1 MNKTKI
7 KLLPFLII
15 LIGLSLY
22 FYQIEQVEI
31 EQLKYTGSVEGTE
44 INLATELQGELIAMY
59 FSEGQKIE
67 VGDAL
72 FEIDVTDYDIQVKQL
87 KIQQNIA
94 RLKYEQL
101 LGGASEEEINQ
112 ARSNKNSVAKQLS
125 GTELNYRHTQ
135 DVYEDLKILHESG
148 AVSKSDLDLAKLQM
162 DQAYTSMRGMKS
174 QLAASSAMLDKVL
187 SGVDEEVIA
196 IAKAEMALR
205 ALEIEN
211 LENTIKKGRKESPVS
226 GLVQTIN
233 YNVGEYMI
241 PGKTIV
247 SVINLEGLTIDVYVR
262 EKNLY
267 EVTVGDDVI
276 ITEGFLEGKDVSGK
290 IVAISSNAEFTP
302 KNVESKES
310 KQEMVFKTTIEV
322 IRGREYLKPGMFVD
336 VEIVGK

>member
-1 MNKTKI
+1 
-7 KLLPFLII
+7 
-15 LIGLSLY
+15 
-22 FYQIEQVEI
+22 
-31 EQLKYTGSVEGTE
+31 
-44 INLATELQGELIAMY
+44 
-59 FSEGQKIE
+59 
-67 VGDAL
+67 
-72 FEIDVTDYDIQVKQL
+72 
-87 KIQQNIA
+87 
-94 RLKYEQL
+94 
-101 LGGASEEEINQ
+101 
-112 ARSNKNSVAKQLS
+112 
-125 GTELNYRHTQ
+125 
-135 DVYEDLKILHESG
+135 
-148 AVSKSDLDLAKLQM
+148 
-162 DQAYTSMRGMKS
+162 
-174 QLAASSAMLDKVL
+174 
-187 SGVDEEVIA
+187 
-196 IAKAEMALR
+196 MALR